1 MRERLKMVFLSY
13 VSACVG
19 GREGQRED
27 FYSQVFFA
35 SFFSPPKK
43 IFETEGPSVGYRERL
58 SECEK
63 RKEGKT
69 ERLFW
74 RNQERDLS
82 KKDKGKKHRLIN
94 NKRGKERANIYI
106 KGKREG
112 DKERRENR
120 KKESVKKYIE
130 SE

>member
-1 MRERLKMVFLSY
+1 VR
-13 VSACVG
+13 
-19 GREGQRED
+19 GREGGLEGG
-27 FYSQVFFA
+27 FYSKVFFA

-74 RNQERDLS
+74 RN
-82 KKDKGKKHRLIN
+82 
-94 NKRGKERANIYI
+94 
-106 KGKREG
+106 
-112 DKERRENR
+112 
-120 KKESVKKYIE
+120 
-130 SE
+130 